1 MSIFACKITQNT
13 EFMKINSL
21 HIKNVGP
28 FREATVDFATLSNV
42 EIGEQPIT
50 IITGLNGAG
59 KSIVIDSIRA
69 ILSAQKLE
77 RNIVANDKDFCV
89 EIDAEYN
96 ESGVKHLSVS
106 QLKYG
111 HFSEVDYSNLNKFFQ
126 LGYELP
132 GKVYNWVVDY
142 WSSKLPSDSFQIK
155 NMVNIEHQMVLKDV
169 LLGKKSN
176 VALTNFICQVDY
188 LRSSEMPKEK
198 ELGEY
203 LYASV
208 KSIINECLDNG
219 EFLYVRRTDMTP
231 IVRQNGVELSLEKLS
246 SGNIFLIEHLVM
258 LLCKMYSVCVLNE
271 LKSSDITNIPGLLL
285 IDEIENHLHPKWQK
299 KILGI
304 IRRTFP
310 NLQIILTTHS
320 PFVVASVEGARI
332 YTCVSKGDH
341 SIIEDETDKYSHLPV
356 EEILASD
363 VFAVSSFNDD
373 ITELMRKRKELI
385 SSGNIEEANE
395 IEKQLVEINPE
406 YFMYLKP
413 LGDL

>member
-1 MSIFACKITQNT
+1 MRIY
-13 EFMKINSL
+13 SL
-21 HIKNVGP
+21 HIKNIGP
-28 FREATVDFATLSNV
+28 FKEAEVEFATVADLAS
-42 EIGEQPIT
+42 GEQPIT
-50 IITGLNGAG
+50 IITGMNGAG

-69 ILSAQKLE
+69 ILSCQVLE
-77 RNIVANDKDFCV
+77 RNIVADDKNFCV
-89 EIDAEYN
+89 DVSLEYD
-96 ESGVKHLSVS
+96 GTGLKHLSAS
-106 QLKYG
+106 KLQYG
-111 HFSEVDYSNLNKFFQ
+111 HFQFADYQNLHRLFSQ
-126 LGYELP
+126 GYSMPE
-132 GKVYNWVVDY
+132 KVYGWVADY

-155 NMVNIEHQMVLKDV
+155 NMVSIEHSKVLKDSM
-169 LLGKKSN
+169 LGKKSN

-198 ELGEY
+198 VLGES
-203 LYASV
+203 LYSTV

-219 EFLYVRRTDMTP
+219 EFLYVRRTDSTP
-231 IVRQNGVELSLEKLS
+231 IVRQNGIELSLEKLS

-271 LKSSDITNIPGLLL
+271 MDPADITRIPGLLL

-320 PFVVASVEGARI
+320 PFVVSSVEGARV

-341 SIIEDETDKYSHLPV
+341 SVIEDETDKYTHLPV

-363 VFAVSSFNDD
+363 VFEVSSFNDD
-373 ITELMRKRKELI
+373 ITALMKKRKEMI
-385 SSGNIEEANE
+385 GAGDIQGAKE
-395 IEKQLVEINPE
+395 IEAKLVEINPE
-406 YFMYLKP
+406 YFMYLN
-413 LGDL
+413 L

>member
-1 MSIFACKITQNT
+1 MSIFACKITPNT

-42 EIGEQPIT
+42 ELGEQPIT

-89 EIDAEYN
+89 EIDTEYN

-126 LGYELP
+126 HGYELP

-142 WSSKLPSDSFQIK
+142 WSSKLPSDSFEIK
-155 NMVNIEHQMVLKDV
+155 NMMNIDHKMVLKDV

-176 VALTNFICQVDY
+176 MDLTNFICQVDY
-188 LRSSEMPKEK
+188 LRNSEVPKEK
-198 ELGEY
+198 KLGEH

-219 EFLYVRRTDMTP
+219 EFLYVRRTDITP
-231 IVRQNGVELSLEKLS
+231 IVRQNGMELSLEKLS
-246 SGNIFLIEHLVM
+246 NGNIFLIEHLVM

-271 LKSSDITNIPGLLL
+271 LEPDDIMKVSGVLL

-341 SIIEDETDKYSHLPV
+341 SIIDDETDKYSHLPV

-363 VFAVSSFNDD
+363 VFAVSSFNDE
-373 ITELMRKRKELI
+373 ITELMKKRKELI
-385 SSGNIEEANE
+385 SSGHIEEACE
-395 IEKQLVEINPE
+395 IEKKLVAINPE
-406 YFMYLKP
+406 YFMYLN
-413 LGDL
+413 L

>member
-1 MSIFACKITQNT
+1 MRI
-13 EFMKINSL
+13 ESL
-21 HIKNVGP
+21 HIRNVGP
-28 FREATVDFATLSNV
+28 FREATIDFATLAKV
-42 EIGEQPIT
+42 EVGEQPIT

-89 EIDAEYN
+89 EIDAGYN
-96 ESGVKHLSVS
+96 ENEVKRLSVS

-111 HFSEVDYSNLNKFFQ
+111 HFSEVDYSHLNKFFQ

-271 LKSSDITNIPGLLL
+271 LKSADITNIPGLLL

-341 SIIEDETDKYSHLPV
+341 SIIEDETNKYSHLPV

-395 IEKQLVEINPE
+395 IEKKLVEINPE
-406 YFMYLKP
+406 YFMYLN
-413 LGDL
+413 L

>member
-1 MSIFACKITQNT
+1 
-13 EFMKINSL
+13 MKIENL
-21 HIKNVGP
+21 HIRNIGP
-28 FREATVDFATLSNV
+28 FREATVEFATLGKI
-42 EIGEQPIT
+42 EAGEHPIT

-96 ESGVKHLSVS
+96 DGRVKHLSVS
-106 QLKYG
+106 QLKSG
-111 HFSEVDYSNLNKFFQ
+111 HFLEADYLNLNRFFQ

-155 NMVNIEHQMVLKDV
+155 NMVSIEHRMVLKDV

-176 VALTNFICQVDY
+176 VDLTNFICQVDY
-188 LRSSEMPKEK
+188 LRNSEVPKEK
-198 ELGEY
+198 KLGEC

-219 EFLYVRRTDMTP
+219 EFLYVRRTDITP
-231 IVRQNGVELSLEKLS
+231 IVRQNGIELSLEKLS

-271 LKSSDITNIPGLLL
+271 LEPDDIMKVPGLLL

-310 NLQIILTTHS
+310 NLQIVLTTHS

-341 SIIEDETDKYSHLPV
+341 SIIMDETDKYSHLPV

-363 VFAVSSFNDD
+363 IFSVSSFNDE
-373 ITELMRKRKELI
+373 ITELIKKRKQLISLDKMEEAKDIEKELI
-385 SSGNIEEANE
+385 R
-395 IEKQLVEINPE
+395 INPE
-406 YFMYLKP
+406 YFMYLNP

>member
-1 MSIFACKITQNT
+1 MSIFAYKFTPNAEIMRI
-13 EFMKINSL
+13 ESL
-21 HIKNVGP
+21 HLKNVGP
-28 FREATVDFATLSNV
+28 FREATVDFATLDQI

-142 WSSKLPSDSFQIK
+142 WSSKLPSDSFEIK
-155 NMVNIEHQMVLKDV
+155 NMVSIEHRMVLKDV

-176 VALTNFICQVDY
+176 VDLTNFICQVDY
-188 LRSSEMPKEK
+188 LRSSEVPKEK
-198 ELGEY
+198 RTGEY
-203 LYASV
+203 LYSSV

-219 EFLYVRRTDMTP
+219 EFLYVRRTDITP
-231 IVRQNGVELSLEKLS
+231 IVRQNGIELSLEKLS

-258 LLCKMYSVCVLNE
+258 LLCKMYSVCVLTE
-271 LKSSDITNIPGLLL
+271 LEPEDTTKIPGLLL

-332 YTCVSKGDH
+332 YTCVSKGNY
-341 SIIEDETDKYSHLPV
+341 SVIEDETDRYSHLPV

-385 SSGNIEEANE
+385 GSGKLEEAKQ
-395 IEKQLVEINPE
+395 IEQKLVSINPE
-406 YFMYLKP
+406 YFMYLN
-413 LGDL
+413 L

>member
-1 MSIFACKITQNT
+1 MRID
-13 EFMKINSL
+13 SL
-21 HIKNVGP
+21 HIKNIGP
-28 FREATVDFATLSNV
+28 FKEAGVEFATAADLAS
-42 EIGEQPIT
+42 GEQPIT
-50 IITGLNGAG
+50 IITGMNGAG

-69 ILSAQKLE
+69 ILSCQELE
-77 RNIVANDKDFCV
+77 RNIVADDKDFCV
-89 EIDAEYN
+89 DLVLEYD
-96 ESGVKHLSVS
+96 GIGIKHLSAS
-106 QLKYG
+106 KLQYG
-111 HFSEVDYSNLNKFFQ
+111 HFQYADYQNLHRLFSQ
-126 LGYELP
+126 GYSMPE
-132 GKVYNWVVDY
+132 KVYGWVADY

-155 NMVNIEHQMVLKDV
+155 NMVSIEHNKVLKDSM
-169 LLGKKSN
+169 LGKKSN

-198 ELGEY
+198 VLGES
-203 LYASV
+203 LYSTV

-219 EFLYVRRTDMTP
+219 EFLYVRRTDSTP
-231 IVRQNGVELSLEKLS
+231 IVRQNGIELSLEKLS

-271 LKSSDITNIPGLLL
+271 MDPADITRIPGILL

-320 PFVVASVEGARI
+320 PFVVSSIEGARV

-341 SIIEDETDKYSHLPV
+341 SVIEDETDKYTHLPV

-363 VFAVSSFNDD
+363 VFEVSSFNDD
-373 ITELMRKRKELI
+373 ITALMKKRKEMI
-385 SSGNIEEANE
+385 GAGDIQGAKE
-395 IEKQLVEINPE
+395 IEAKLVEINPE
-406 YFMYLKP
+406 YFMYLN
-413 LGDL
+413 L

>member
-1 MSIFACKITQNT
+1 MRID
-13 EFMKINSL
+13 SL
-21 HIKNVGP
+21 HIKNIGP
-28 FREATVDFATLSNV
+28 FKEAGVEFATAADLAS
-42 EIGEQPIT
+42 GEQPIT
-50 IITGLNGAG
+50 IITGMNGAG

-69 ILSAQKLE
+69 ILSCQELE
-77 RNIVANDKDFCV
+77 RNIVADDKDFSV
-89 EIDAEYN
+89 DVDLEYD
-96 ESGVKHLSVS
+96 GTGIKHLSVS
-106 QLKYG
+106 KFQNG
-111 HFSEVDYSNLNKFFQ
+111 HFQFVDYQNLHRLFSH
-126 LGYELP
+126 GYNLP
-132 GKVYNWVVDY
+132 ERVYGWVADY

-155 NMVNIEHQMVLKDV
+155 NMVSIEHSKVLKDSM
-169 LLGKKSN
+169 LGKKSN

-198 ELGEY
+198 VLGES
-203 LYASV
+203 LYSTV

-219 EFLYVRRTDMTP
+219 EFLYVRRTDSTP
-231 IVRQNGVELSLEKLS
+231 IVRQNGIELSLEKLS

-271 LKSSDITNIPGLLL
+271 MDPADITRIPGILL

-320 PFVVASVEGARI
+320 PFVVSSIEGARV

-341 SIIEDETDKYSHLPV
+341 SVIEDETDKYTHLPV

-363 VFAVSSFNDD
+363 VFEVSSFNDD
-373 ITELMRKRKELI
+373 ITALMKKRKEMI
-385 SSGNIEEANE
+385 GAGDIQGAKE
-395 IEKQLVEINPE
+395 IEAKLVEINPE
-406 YFMYLKP
+406 YFMYLN
-413 LGDL
+413 L

>member
-1 MSIFACKITQNT
+1 MSIFAYKFTPNAEIMRIEN
-13 EFMKINSL
+13 L
-21 HIKNVGP
+21 HLKNVGP
-28 FREATVDFATLSNV
+28 FKEATVDFATLDQI

-106 QLKYG
+106 ELKYG

-142 WSSKLPSDSFQIK
+142 WSSKLPSDSFEIK
-155 NMVNIEHQMVLKDV
+155 NMVSIEHRMVLKDV

-176 VALTNFICQVDY
+176 VDLTNFICQVDY
-188 LRSSEMPKEK
+188 LRSSEVPKEK
-198 ELGEY
+198 RTGEY
-203 LYASV
+203 LYSSV

-219 EFLYVRRTDMTP
+219 EFLYVRRTDITP
-231 IVRQNGVELSLEKLS
+231 IVRQNGIELSLEKLS

-258 LLCKMYSVCVLNE
+258 LLCKIYSVCILNE
-271 LKSSDITNIPGLLL
+271 LEPENITKIPGLLL

-332 YTCVSKGDH
+332 YTCVSKGNY
-341 SIIEDETDKYSHLPV
+341 SVIEDETDRYSHLPV

-385 SSGNIEEANE
+385 GSGKLEEAKE
-395 IEKQLVEINPE
+395 IEQKLVAINPE
-406 YFMYLKP
+406 YFMYLN
-413 LGDL
+413 L